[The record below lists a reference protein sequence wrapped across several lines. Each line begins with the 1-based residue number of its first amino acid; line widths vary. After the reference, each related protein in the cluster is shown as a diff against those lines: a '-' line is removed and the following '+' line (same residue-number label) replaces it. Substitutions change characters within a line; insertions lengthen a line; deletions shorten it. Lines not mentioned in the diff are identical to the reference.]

1 MFHMKHDEKMN
12 NKCPWCGSEKAQI
25 NLWLKDEF
33 LTKEDFHICEC
44 LNCGLLYTMPRPDKE
59 KIGAYYKSEAYYSHQ
74 ENKKGFIP
82 KVYER
87 VKSINLKHKYRLAT
101 NGMQPGKLLD
111 IGCGVGD
118 FLHTAEMH
126 GWECIGVEPSEDAK
140 AIAQKRMK
148 GMIITSEELESFSDG
163 AFDVIT
169 MWHVLEHVD
178 DLKWQVAQLQRLVKP
193 SGRVVIAVPNY
204 KSYEGQYYKEH
215 WAAYDVP
222 RHLNHFNRITLSK
235 IFKTSGLELVKMDKL
250 KWDAYYIS
258 YLSEQYRHHS
268 LPLVRGLYRGF
279 ISNCK
284 ARRSGEWSSL
294 VYVFERKTRN

>member
-1 MFHMKHDEKMN
+1 MKHDEKMN
-12 NKCPWCGSEKAQI
+12 NKCPWCESEKAQI

-87 VKSINLKHKYRLAT
+87 VKTINLKYKYRLAT
-101 NGMQPGKLLD
+101 SGMQPGKLLD

-126 GWECIGVEPSEDAK
+126 GWECIGVEPSKDAK
-140 AIAQKRMK
+140 TIAQNRMK
-148 GMIITSEELESFSDG
+148 GTIITSEKLESFSDG

-178 DLKWQVAQLQRLVKP
+178 DLKWQVTQLQRLVKP

-204 KSYEGQYYKEH
+204 KSYDGQYYKEH

-250 KWDAYYIS
+250 KWDSYYIS

-294 VYVFERKTRN
+294 VYVFERKIRN

>member
-1 MFHMKHDEKMN
+1 
-12 NKCPWCGSEKAQI
+12 
-25 NLWLKDEF
+25 
-33 LTKEDFHICEC
+33 
-44 LNCGLLYTMPRPDKE
+44 
-59 KIGAYYKSEAYYSHQ
+59 
-74 ENKKGFIP
+74 
-82 KVYER
+82 
-87 VKSINLKHKYRLAT
+87 
-101 NGMQPGKLLD
+101 MQPGKLLD

-148 GMIITSEELESFSDG
+148 GKIIVSEELEGFPDG

-178 DLKWQVAQLQRLVKP
+178 DLKWQGAQLQRLVKP

-204 KSYEGQYYKEH
+204 KSYDGLFYKEH

-235 IFKTSGLELVKMDKL
+235 IFKTSGLELLKMDKL